1 MISRALRFPSWS
13 VSRVQPVSSR
23 RRALAKAILTTGLPI
38 CLGIPAAVSQASGV
52 LPESSVVILNEADGE
67 TTMNVKNTESIPLLL
82 HTTIQN
88 TPEDQELLVVAVPPV
103 SRVEG
108 QDTQLV
114 RFLLQSPAP
123 LQVQRLKRVTFE
135 GIPPKGPDG
144 KARISMTIRQNLP
157 LIVHPAKLA
166 KHTSPWTLLQW
177 SVADGK
183 LRVRNDSPYVVR
195 LGQGVQLLPDKTA
208 VDLGKTYVLP
218 DSTVEVPLPPEAG
231 TRATSVRLSPATI
244 YGYEVD
250 TYDAPL
256 VDAATQP

>member
-1 MISRALRFPSWS
+1 MHFPSRL
-13 VSRVQPVSSR
+13 VFDARHFASR
-23 RRALAKAILTTGLPI
+23 RHALMKTILTTGLPI
-38 CLGIPAAVSQASGV
+38 CLTVPTLVAHASGV

-82 HTTIQN
+82 HTSIQN
-88 TPEDQELLVVAVPPV
+88 TPEDQDLLVVAVPPV

-123 LQVQRLKRVTFE
+123 LKVQRLKRVTFE

-157 LIVHPAKLA
+157 LIVHPAELA
-166 KHTSPWTLLQW
+166 KHTAPWTLLHW

-195 LGQGVQLLPDKTA
+195 LGQGVQLLPEKTA

-218 DSTVEVPLPPEAG
+218 ESTVEVSLPKGDGA
-231 TRATSVRLSPATI
+231 RATGVKLSPATI

-250 TYDAPL
+250 TYEAPL
-256 VDAATQP
+256 VNAATQP

>member
-1 MISRALRFPSWS
+1 M
-13 VSRVQPVSSR
+13 
-23 RRALAKAILTTGLPI
+23 KTILTTGLPL
-38 CLGIPAAVSQASGV
+38 CLSVPALVAHASGV

-67 TTMNVKNTESIPLLL
+67 TTMNVKNTESMPLLL

-88 TPEDQELLVVAVPPV
+88 TPDDQELLVVAVPPV

-114 RFLLQSPAP
+114 RFMLQSPAP

-157 LIVHPAKLA
+157 LIVHPAKLE
-166 KHTSPWTLLQW
+166 KHASPWTLLKW
-177 SVADGK
+177 SVAADGK
-183 LRVRNDSPYVVR
+183 LRARNDSPYVVR
-195 LGQGVQLLPDKTA
+195 LGQGVQLMPEKTA

-218 DSTVEVPLPPEAG
+218 GSTVEVPLPSGAG
-231 TRATSVRLSPATI
+231 ARATSVRLSPATI

-256 VDAATQP
+256 VDTARQP

>member
-1 MISRALRFPSWS
+1 MFNRALRFSSWS
-13 VSRVQPVSSR
+13 ASHVRSFAPRQ
-23 RRALAKAILTTGLPI
+23 RALAKSVLTGILPI
-38 CLGIPAAVSQASGV
+38 ILSVPSIALASGV

-88 TPEDQELLVVAVPPV
+88 TPDDQELLVVAVPPV

-114 RFLLQSPAP
+114 RFMLQSPAP

-157 LIVHPAKLA
+157 LIVHPATLA

-195 LGQGVQLLPDKTA
+195 LGQGVQLLPEKTA

-218 DSTVEVPLPPEAG
+218 GSAVEVPLPPG
-231 TRATSVRLSPATI
+231 TGARAASVRLSPATI

-256 VDAATQP
+256 VDTARQP

>member
-1 MISRALRFPSWS
+1 MR
-13 VSRVQPVSSR
+13 
-23 RRALAKAILTTGLPI
+23 AILTTGLPV
-38 CLGIPAAVSQASGV
+38 CLSVPAVIAQASGV

-82 HTTIQN
+82 HTSIQN

-123 LQVQRLKRVTFE
+123 LRVQRLKRVTFE

-157 LIVHPAKLA
+157 LIVNPATLA

-218 DSTVEVPLPPEAG
+218 ESTVEVSLPQGAG
-231 TRATSVRLSPATI
+231 ARATGVKLSPATI

-250 TYDAPL
+250 SYDAPL
-256 VDAATQP
+256 VNAATQP